1 MTSSK
6 HHGPYHSEST
16 HQHKSEAPKSI
27 DVAVVTVSDTRT
39 LDTDTGGAQIVELL
53 EAAGH
58 RVVSREIVKDDVLE
72 ISGALRRQL
81 VAEQARVVI
90 FTGGTGLSPRDV
102 TPEALEPL
110 LDRVVPGFGEMFRML
125 SYAEIG
131 SAAMMSR
138 AVAGLASGRCVFA
151 VPGSRAAVKLAME
164 KLILPEMGHLI
175 VESQKKGG
183 AKPV

>member
-1 MTSSK
+1 MTK
-6 HHGPYHSEST
+6 HHSPYHSEST
-16 HQHKSEAPKSI
+16 HEHKSESPKSI
-27 DVAVVTVSDTRT
+27 AISVVTVSDTRT
-39 LDTDTGGAQIVELL
+39 LETDTGGAQIVELL

-58 RVVSREIVKDDVLE
+58 KLVSREIVQDDKFE
-72 ISGALRRQL
+72 IADALRRIL
-81 VAEQARVVI
+81 AAEQARVVV

-138 AVAGLASGRCVFA
+138 AVAGLASGRVVFA
-151 VPGSRAAVKLAME
+151 VPGSRAAVRLAME

-175 VESQKKGG
+175 VESQKKGNP
-183 AKPV
+183 KPA